1 MQLVVTSTVK
11 RGQILELVSVAT
23 VAVQRND
30 VVDLQRIA
38 VRGHVSAN
46 LAPPVIL
53 GEGTSL
59 WPAPTFWDSTPCD
72 GLTTFYPTVTKLGAS
87 E

>member
-1 MQLVVTSTVK
+1 MMQLVVTSTVN
-11 RGQILELVSVAT
+11 RGQIFNRVATT

-53 GEGTSL
+53 EKARHSGPRPRFGIQRL
-59 WPAPTFWDSTPCD
+59 VVD
-72 GLTTFYPTVTKLGAS
+72 
-87 E
+87 